1 MTHFVKRLEPV
12 RRESQAMSNPKARAA
27 LQQQMKTAGVK
38 AILVGSTVNPS
49 LAGQI
54 ANDVG
59 I

>member
-1 MTHFVKRLEPV
+1 
-12 RRESQAMSNPKARAA
+12 MSDPKARAA